1 MTKDERRLLM
11 HWYAGQAL
19 ASLSMDGTI
28 YHVAR
33 TAADLAEAMLEEV
46 EACRKMHEEGFN
58 AKYIS
63 NQTGIA
69 LDTVRDWIYY
79 RTRHYA

>member
-1 MTKDERRLLM
+1 MTQDERRILL

-46 EACRKMHEEGFN
+46 ERRADDCPSK
-58 AKYIS
+58 
-63 NQTGIA
+63 
-69 LDTVRDWIYY
+69 
-79 RTRHYA
+79 TR

>member
-1 MTKDERRLLM
+1 MKKLGAP
-11 HWYAGQAL
+11 AGIKHGKAK
-19 ASLSMDGTI
+19 ATF
-28 YHVAR
+28 
-33 TAADLAEAMLEEV
+33 EEV

>member
-1 MTKDERRLLM
+1 MTKDERRLLL

-46 EACRKMHEEGFN
+46 ERRATECHG
-58 AKYIS
+58 
-63 NQTGIA
+63 
-69 LDTVRDWIYY
+69 
-79 RTRHYA
+79 